1 MPQNTFNPGVP
12 TADTLRFGWHA
23 VIGLLLAGGLLTA
36 CGSSGPVQLGE
47 DAAIDVD
54 AAVPHLAEY
63 VDQRISVSGI
73 PRQREGRCSGVHPLS
88 RNDWMLTGDEA
99 CLWVSGR
106 TDDVRLLDIRPG
118 LSKKSVTVTGTLVR
132 TDQGIFVLKVDDR

>member
-1 MPQNTFNPGVP
+1 MSQDRFSPRVP
-12 TADTLRFGWHA
+12 TSIISPYREQAA
-23 VIGLLLAGGLLTA
+23 IALLAACGLLTA
-36 CGSSGPVQLGE
+36 CGSNGPVQLRE

-63 VDQRISVSGI
+63 IDQRISVSGI
-73 PRQREGRCSGVHPLS
+73 PRQSEGRCSGVHPLS
-88 RNDWMLTGDEA
+88 RNDWMLTGDET

-106 TDDVRLLDIRPG
+106 TEDVRLLDIRPG
-118 LSKKSVTVTGTLVR
+118 LSKKVVTVTGTLVR